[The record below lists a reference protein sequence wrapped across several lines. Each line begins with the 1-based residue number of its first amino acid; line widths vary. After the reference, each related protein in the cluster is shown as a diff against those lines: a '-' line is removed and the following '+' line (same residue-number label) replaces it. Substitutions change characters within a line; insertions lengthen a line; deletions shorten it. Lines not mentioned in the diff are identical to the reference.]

1 MSSMTLTQKLYEQTP
16 KRRLDKARNQKR
28 YRLAHPQSTYRQ
40 IKNAR
45 LKRLYGITLAQY
57 EEMLEKQGG
66 VCALCGKHPSKNSL
80 CVDHS
85 HVTGRVRGLLCY
97 FCNKT
102 LWWIERHPQTWPK
115 LYGYLKEP
123 EKDARL

>member
-1 MSSMTLTQKLYEQTP
+1 ML
-16 KRRLDKARNQKR
+16 
-28 YRLAHPQSTYRQ
+28 HPDRAFRTS
-40 IKNAR
+40 KNSR
-45 LKRLYGITLAQY
+45 LKKKYGITLAQY
-57 EEMLEKQGG
+57 EAMLESQGG
-66 VCALCGKHPSKNSL
+66 VCALCGKHPTKNSL

-123 EKDARL
+123 EKGVPTI